1 MRRVTCALLSVSL
14 LFTALPAAAA
24 DGRDGLTSLK
34 AMLLANS
41 GRLRAER
48 ATWQAAEGDLL
59 GARGG
64 FVPHLSST
72 LTPGRT
78 GDALALR
85 EMRNEVTWAMPAG
98 GGNFSLGTW
107 LYPDKTIGEPG
118 GVVAQWRQPLLRG
131 LRLAMFG
138 DRLQLASLRRDSA
151 RMRYAASVQSELLTL
166 EQAYWD
172 LALRRAMA
180 EVAREEVERA
190 RTNRQL
196 VETRIQGRKAAE
208 FERDEADQALL
219 QFRHQLIMA
228 QQEIR
233 SAEST
238 IVTLVGA
245 KPPLASLSPPLPEG
259 PLAPPFPLDVQALT
273 ERALRVHADIAALR
287 ARAEE
292 ASLDYAQASWD
303 RLPALH
309 LVAQADW
316 NGAGRQYQV
325 LPITTSK
332 VGYAYGISFEST
344 LGPSPEW
351 GEAAAA
357 RAREEGAA
365 AELKQ
370 ARFALEQEIALTV
383 AETLS
388 RQEGSEVSAR
398 ARQAAER
405 RYLVEQERFAMG
417 LVALPD
423 LLRYHRAFSQARLD
437 ALQARVELLKVYAKL
452 RRQVADPADDALFT
466 PQTISQEA
474 S

>member
-1 MRRVTCALLSVSL
+1 MRCLLAGLLSASMLV
-14 LFTALPAAAA
+14 TALPAAAA
-24 DGRDGLTSLK
+24 DSLDALK

-48 ATWQAAEGDLL
+48 ATWQAAEGDLA

-64 FVPHLSST
+64 FVPNLAST
-72 LTPGRT
+72 LTPGRP

-85 EMRNEVTWAMPAG
+85 EMRNELSWALPAG
-98 GGNFSLGTW
+98 GGDFSLGTW
-107 LYPDKTIGEPG
+107 LYPDTTIGEPG

-131 LRLAMFG
+131 LRLGMFG
-138 DRLQLASLRRDSA
+138 DRLQLAALRRDSA
-151 RMRYAASVQSELLTL
+151 RMRYVASAQTELLTL

-190 RTNRQL
+190 RMNRQL
-196 VETRIQGRKAAE
+196 VETRIQGRRAAE
-208 FERDEADQALL
+208 FERDEADQALF
-219 QFRHQLIMA
+219 QFQHQLIMA

-238 IVTLVGA
+238 IATLLGA
-245 KPPLASLSPPLPEG
+245 TPSPASLKPTLPTG
-259 PLAPPFPLDVQALT
+259 PLAPPFALDVQALSV
-273 ERALRVHADIAALR
+273 RALSVHADVAALR

-292 ASLDYAQASWD
+292 ASLAYAQASWD
-303 RLPALH
+303 RLPSLN

-316 NGAGRQYQV
+316 NGTGRQYQV
-325 LPITTSK
+325 LPVTTSP
-332 VGYAYGISFEST
+332 VGYAYGISFEGR

-357 RAREEGAA
+357 RAREEGAK

-383 AETLS
+383 AEALS
-388 RQEGSEVSAR
+388 RQEGAEMADR

-437 ALQARVELLKVYAKL
+437 ALQARVELLKVHAKL
-452 RRQVADPADDALFT
+452 RRHLADPADDALFASPPT
-466 PQTISQEA
+466 MSQEA